1 MTFGTVPGGRPAA
14 TVVSMSEV
22 ARALPI
28 GRLLRGLAGGWL
40 VAGVTPFYLN
50 AAAGRVTTAVAVTL
64 GIAVF
69 YTALHW
75 LVSSYVTRLNRCLG
89 AALAVLPVLLVV
101 FVFGGTVGQVSA
113 LTFVGTSLLLAALRA
128 DAGCEVMSIPAA
140 LFGRRTH
147 LVCLL
152 FSPLDYVEWKIANTA
167 RTTGADAR

>member
-1 MTFGTVPGGRPAA
+1 MTFGTVPLRRPAA
-14 TVVSMSEV
+14 TVVSMSE
-22 ARALPI
+22 AAHALPI
-28 GRLLRGLAGGWL
+28 GRILRCLVGGALLIQ
-40 VAGVTPFYLN
+40 VVPFYVN
-50 AAAGRVTTAVAVTL
+50 AAAGRVAGAVAVTL

-89 AALAVLPVLLVV
+89 AALAVLPVLLV
-101 FVFGGTVGQVSA
+101 FVFGGAVGQASA

-128 DAGCEVMSIPAA
+128 DAGCEVMSIPAV

-152 FSPLDYVEWKIANTA
+152 FSPLDYVERKIANAA